1 MKIIMEKIMNKMF
14 EKIIEGI
21 SQMIIYWGTGLICSK
36 FILNYGVKALSNP
49 KMIETISKILVTSG
63 IQGSNLA
70 IVNKVVENSSSDLPL
85 KAAAIIIDKLNP
97 FNKEMVSE
105 QVVNTVVPKLIIGA
119 DVAKNIVV
127 DHHMDF
133 LTSMSINGGIFSLS
147 VLLINYINPN
157 FFEHMQNSII
167 SVKDLIFGKSDF
179 SDVNLLVRIVMI
191 PGALIYEIFL
201 YDVVTMGLFVGMI
214 YGSYKIVNF
223 FRAKSNKYIEIIE
236 NE

>member
-1 MKIIMEKIMNKMF
+1 MEKIMNKMF
-14 EKIIEGI
+14 EKITEGI

-70 IVNKVVENSSSDLPL
+70 IVNKVVENSSSDLPI

-97 FNKEMVSE
+97 FNKEIVSE
-105 QVVNTVVPKLIIGA
+105 QVVNTVVPKLITGA
-119 DVAKNIVV
+119 DIAKKVVV
-127 DHHMDF
+127 DNNMGF
-133 LTSMSINGGIFSLS
+133 LTSMGITSGIFSLS
-147 VLLINYINPN
+147 ILVINYINPN
-157 FFEHMQNSII
+157 LFDHIEAYFITFKK
-167 SVKDLIFGKSDF
+167 VIFGEGDYSQYF
-179 SDVNLLVRIVMI
+179 IVTRILMAQFE
-191 PGALIYEIFL
+191 ALTCMTF
-201 YDVVTMGLFVGMI
+201 YDLVTMGMFVGMI

-223 FRAKSNKYIEIIE
+223 FRAKTNKYIEIIE